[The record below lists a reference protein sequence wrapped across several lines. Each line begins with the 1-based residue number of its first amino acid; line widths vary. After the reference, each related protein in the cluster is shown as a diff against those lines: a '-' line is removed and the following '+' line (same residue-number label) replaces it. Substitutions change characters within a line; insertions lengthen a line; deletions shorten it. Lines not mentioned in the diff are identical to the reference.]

1 MNKLILFFKDN
12 KTVFLYTVLL
22 VFTLFFA
29 ALVISKS
36 SSGNFFQ
43 SMELKSFDIRQSI
56 IADKK
61 KVSDDI
67 VILTVDD
74 ESYEYLIDRYG
85 EWPIPRYV
93 YGQILDYVESQ
104 KPYIVGF
111 DLLFVH
117 SMKADKGSDAQLAS
131 AFKRYGNA
139 FTAINFDDRN
149 FDVRKPVKL
158 PETLTANVVDK
169 SGKFNPNLYP
179 NCRSILS
186 EIISSTNNIGHIN
199 TPKSDDGITRTVP
212 LYISYPRYENAE
224 NGDFSYEKTDYYPYM
239 TYKMAVKYLT
249 AKEDNNFDF
258 SKLSGEYK
266 NGKFKIGSVKPFPL
280 TKDGQ
285 VILNWYGETGLDENA
300 KTFKYVPIWKVVES
314 MSQNGKK
321 ILSEDTFKN
330 KVVLVGT
337 SVISLS
343 DIKSV
348 PTAKYMPGV
357 EIHATLLNNF
367 IDNNFIKPLS
377 TAQNIIIAL
386 ILALIVAA
394 VAYKNE
400 VVLVSSALSALI
412 ILLYLAGSVL
422 VMDWFNLWIWTVL
435 PVVLSVIA
443 FIAVY
448 VIKYIIKSRD
458 FEHTYKLATTDG
470 LTELYNHRFFQD
482 QMKIFIEDCKRNG
495 RSFSLIMVDID
506 FFKKFNDTYGHQ
518 AGDAV
523 LRQVAA
529 TLKKTVRSSD
539 IVCRYGGEEMCIILR
554 DTGHDE
560 AVLTAEKVCR
570 NVAAKPFLIAPNTE
584 KNVTISLG
592 VSTYP
597 ANGSE
602 PQELIEYA
610 DKGLY
615 AAKENGR
622 NQVGRIT
629 E

>member
-1 MNKLILFFKDN
+1 MDKLFSFFKNN
-12 KTVFLYTVLL
+12 KTVFLYTVLSVL
-22 VFTLFFA
+22 TLLFA
-29 ALVISKS
+29 IIVISKVN
-36 SSGNFFQ
+36 SGNFFK
-43 SMELKSFDIRQSI
+43 SMELKTFDIRQSI
-56 IADKK
+56 IADHK

-74 ESYEYLIDRYG
+74 ESYEYLINKYG

-93 YGQILDYVESQ
+93 YAEILDYVENQ
-104 KPYIVGF
+104 NPYLVGF

-117 SMKADKGSDAQLAS
+117 SLRSNAGSDEKLAN
-131 AFKRYGNA
+131 AFARYDNA

-149 FDVRKPVKL
+149 FDVRKPVTL
-158 PETLTANVVDK
+158 PEYLTANITDNSQNFSPV
-169 SGKFNPNLYP
+169 LYP
-179 NCRSILS
+179 NCRSILTQ
-186 EIISSTNNIGHIN
+186 IINSSKNIGHIN

-212 LYISYPRYENAE
+212 LYISYPRYERTAQN
-224 NGDFSYEKTDYYPYM
+224 DFSYDKTDYYPYM

-249 AKEDNNFDF
+249 AKDDKNFDF

-266 NGKFKIGSVKPFPL
+266 NGKFTIGSLKPFPI

-285 VILNWYGETGLDENA
+285 VMLNWYGETGLDEGS
-300 KTFKYVPIWKVVES
+300 KTFKYVPLWKVVEE
-314 MSQNGKK
+314 MTGGKK
-321 ILSEDTFKN
+321 VLPENTFKN

-367 IDNNFIKPLS
+367 IDNNFIVQLS
-377 TAQNIIIAL
+377 TFQNIVIAV

-394 VAYKNE
+394 VAYMNE

-412 ILLYLAGSVL
+412 ILLYLAGTVWI
-422 VMDWFNLWIWTVL
+422 MDVFNIWVWVII
-435 PVVLSVIA
+435 PVILSIAA
-443 FIAVY
+443 FISVY

-482 QMKIFIEDCKRNG
+482 QMKISIEECKRNG

-560 AVLTAEKVCR
+560 AIITAEKVCK
-570 NVAAKPFLIAPNTE
+570 NVASKPFLIAPNTE
-584 KNVTISLG
+584 KSVTISLG

-597 ANGSE
+597 ENGSE

-622 NQVGRIT
+622 NQVGKI
-629 E
+629 

>member
-1 MNKLILFFKDN
+1 MNKLILFFKNN
-12 KTVFLYTVLL
+12 KTVFLYTVLIVL
-22 VFTLFFA
+22 TLFFA
-29 ALVISKS
+29 ILVISKVN
-36 SSGNFFQ
+36 SGNFFN
-43 SMELKSFDIRQSI
+43 SMEMKTFDIRQSI
-56 IADKK
+56 IADNK

-74 ESYEYLIDRYG
+74 ESYEYLINKYG

-93 YGQILDYVESQ
+93 YAEILDYVESQ
-104 KPYIVGF
+104 NPYIVGF

-117 SMKADKGSDAQLAS
+117 SMRADAGSDLKLAN
-131 AFKRYGNA
+131 AFGKYKNA

-158 PETLTANVVDK
+158 PEALTASVFDYSN
-169 SGKFNPNLYP
+169 KFSPAFYP

-186 EIISSTNNIGHIN
+186 EIIANTDNIGHIN

-212 LYISYPRYENAE
+212 LYISYPKYENAE
-224 NGDFSYEKTDYYPYM
+224 NGDYSYDTVDYYPYM

-249 AKEDNNFDF
+249 AKNNDKFDF
-258 SKLSGEYK
+258 SLLPADYR
-266 NGKFKIGSVKPFPL
+266 NGKLKISSLKPFPV

-285 VILNWYGETGLDENA
+285 VILNWYGETGLDEGA

-314 MSQNGKK
+314 MSPNGKK
-321 ILSEDTFKN
+321 LLSDDTFKN

-367 IDNNFIKPLS
+367 IDNNFIVPLS
-377 TAQNIIIAL
+377 DVQNIAVAVV
-386 ILALIVAA
+386 LALIVAA
-394 VAYKNE
+394 VAYLND
-400 VVLVSSALSALI
+400 VVLVSFALSALI
-412 ILLYLAGSVL
+412 ILFYLAGTVW
-422 VMDWFNLWIWTVL
+422 VMDLFNIWVWVVM
-435 PVVLSVIA
+435 PVILSVIA
-443 FIAVY
+443 FISVY

-482 QMKIFIEDCKRNG
+482 QMKLSIEDCKRSG

-529 TLKKTVRSSD
+529 TLKRTVRSSD
-539 IVCRYGGEEMCIILR
+539 IVCRYGGEEMSIILR
-554 DTGHDE
+554 DTGHEE
-560 AVLTAEKVCR
+560 AILTAEKVCR

-597 ANGSE
+597 ENGSE

-622 NQVGRIT
+622 NQVGRV
-629 E
+629 

>member
-1 MNKLILFFKDN
+1 MNKFILYLKNN
-12 KTVFLYTVLL
+12 KTVFLYTVLIVL
-22 VFTLFFA
+22 TLFFA
-29 ALVISKS
+29 ILVISKVN
-36 SSGNFFQ
+36 SGNFFN
-43 SMELKSFDIRQSI
+43 SMELKTFDIRQSI
-56 IADKK
+56 IADNK

-74 ESYEYLIDRYG
+74 ESYEYLINKYG

-93 YGQILDYVESQ
+93 YAEILDYVESQ
-104 KPYIVGF
+104 NPYIVGF

-117 SMKADKGSDAQLAS
+117 SMRSNAGSDLKLAN
-131 AFKRYGNA
+131 AFGKYKNA

-149 FDVRKPVKL
+149 FDVRKPVVL
-158 PETLTANVVDK
+158 PEALGAEVADN
-169 SGKFNPNLYP
+169 SGKFAPSFYP

-186 EIISSTNNIGHIN
+186 EIIANTNNIGHIN

-212 LYISYPRYENAE
+212 LYVAYPRYSNYE
-224 NGDFSYEKTDYYPYM
+224 DFSYEKIDYYPYM
-239 TYKMAVKYLT
+239 TYKIAVKYLT
-249 AKEDNNFDF
+249 AKDDNDFDF
-258 SKLSGEYK
+258 SKLPTEYK
-266 NGKFKIGSVKPFPL
+266 NGNLKISSLKPFPIA
-280 TKDGQ
+280 KDGQ
-285 VILNWYGETGLDENA
+285 VYLNWYGDTGLAEGS
-300 KTFKYVPIWKVVES
+300 KTFKYVPIWKVVEA
-314 MSQNGKK
+314 MSPNGKK
-321 ILSEDTFKN
+321 LLADDTFKN

-377 TAQNIIIAL
+377 VFQNIAVSVV
-386 ILALIVAA
+386 LALIVAA
-394 VAYKNE
+394 VAFMNN
-400 VVLVSSALSALI
+400 VVLVSFALSALI
-412 ILLYLAGSVL
+412 ILLYLAGAVW
-422 VMDWFNLWIWTVL
+422 VMDLFNIWVWVVM
-435 PVVLSVIA
+435 PVILSIIA
-443 FIAVY
+443 FISVY

-458 FEHTYKLATTDG
+458 FEHTYRLATTDG
-470 LTELYNHRFFQD
+470 LTELFNHRFFQD
-482 QMKIFIEDCKRNG
+482 QMKISIEDCKRNG

-554 DTGHDE
+554 DTGHEE
-560 AVLTAEKVCR
+560 AIITAEKVCK
-570 NVAAKPFLIAPNTE
+570 NVAAKPFLIAQNTE

-597 ANGSE
+597 ENGSD

-622 NQVGRIT
+622 NQVGRV
-629 E
+629 

>member
-1 MNKLILFFKDN
+1 MNKLNLFFKNN
-12 KTVFLYTVLL
+12 KTVFLYTVLIVL
-22 VFTLFFA
+22 TLIFA
-29 ALVISKS
+29 VLVISKVN
-36 SSGNFFQ
+36 SGNFFK
-43 SMELKSFDIRQSI
+43 SMELKTFDIRQSI
-56 IADKK
+56 IADNK

-74 ESYEYLIDRYG
+74 ESYEYLINKYG

-93 YGQILDYVESQ
+93 YAEILDYVESQ
-104 KPYIVGF
+104 NPYIVGF

-117 SMKADKGSDAQLAS
+117 SMRADAGSDMKLAQ
-131 AFKRYGNA
+131 AFGKYKNA

-149 FDVRKPVKL
+149 FDVRKPVGL
-158 PETLTANVVDK
+158 PQGLTAEVTDK
-169 SGKFNPNLYP
+169 SGKFLPSFYP

-186 EIISSTNNIGHIN
+186 EIIANTNNIGHIN
-199 TPKSDDGITRTVP
+199 TPKSDDGITRAVP

-224 NGDFSYEKTDYYPYM
+224 NDDFKYETVDNYPYM

-249 AKEDNNFDF
+249 AKNDDKFDF
-258 SKLSGEYK
+258 SVLPAEYH
-266 NGKFKIGSVKPFPL
+266 NGKLKISSLKPFPV

-285 VILNWYGETGLDENA
+285 VVLNWYGETGLDDGA

-314 MSQNGKK
+314 MSPNGKQ
-321 ILSEDTFKN
+321 LLANDTFKN

-367 IDNNFIKPLS
+367 IDNNFIVPLS
-377 TAQNIIIAL
+377 TIQNIAVAVA
-386 ILALIVAA
+386 LALIVAA
-394 VAYKNE
+394 VAYLNE
-400 VVLVSSALSALI
+400 VVLVSFALSALI
-412 ILLYLAGSVL
+412 ILFYLAGTVW
-422 VMDWFNLWIWTVL
+422 VMDLFNIWVWVVM
-435 PVVLSVIA
+435 PVILSVIA
-443 FIAVY
+443 FISVY

-482 QMKIFIEDCKRNG
+482 QMKISIEDCKRSG

-506 FFKKFNDTYGHQ
+506 FFKKFNDTFGHQ

-539 IVCRYGGEEMCIILR
+539 IVCRYGGEEMSIILK
-554 DTGHDE
+554 DTGHEE
-560 AVLTAEKVCR
+560 AILTAEKVCR

-584 KNVTISLG
+584 KSVTISLG

-597 ANGSE
+597 ENGKE

-622 NQVGRIT
+622 NQVGRI
-629 E
+629 